1 MKVLL
6 VNNRYK
12 ESTEIMA
19 RDIASSLTKRKIEV
33 EIDDGSTKDKFNN
46 MDLVVVLGG
55 DGTILRAA
63 RQYAHKGV
71 PILGVNMGT
80 VGFLS
85 NIEVIEFYQ
94 YLERII
100 HGDYVLDQRMMLEVI
115 IYSNNQAIEKFYC
128 LNEVVVKSKA
138 QRMVSINVD
147 IGGERLSHYKGDGL
161 LVATPT
167 GSTAY
172 SLSCGGPI
180 ADPDLEAFIVT
191 PIASHIITKRPLV
204 ISPDKNIILS
214 DLTPGEALI
223 FIDGQIKLDME
234 ENFKINIKKA
244 YHKLALVDL
253 KNKPFFSGA
262 DARLRKNEVL
272 IN

>member
-12 ESTEIMA
+12 ESTEMMA
-19 RDIASSLTKRKIEV
+19 RDIASFLTEKEFEV
-33 EIDDGSTKDKFNN
+33 EIDDGSTNDIFNN

-63 RQYAHKGV
+63 RQYAHRGV

-94 YLERII
+94 YLDRII
-100 HGDYVLDQRMMLEVI
+100 QGDYVIDERMMLEVI
-115 IYSNNQAIEKFYC
+115 IYSNNQAMERFYC
-128 LNEVVVKSKA
+128 LNEIVIKSKT
-138 QRMVSINVD
+138 QRMVSTSID
-147 IGGERLSHYKGDGL
+147 IGSEKLSPYKGDGL
-161 LVATPT
+161 LIASPT

-180 ADPDLEAFIVT
+180 ADPDLEGFIIT
-191 PIASHIITKRPLV
+191 PIASHIITKRPLIV
-204 ISPDKNIILS
+204 AATKTITLSGFPPDETIIV
-214 DLTPGEALI
+214 
-223 FIDGQIKLDME
+223 IDGQIKFDVE
-234 ENFKINIKKA
+234 ENYKINIKKA
-244 YHKLALVDL
+244 HHKLSLVDM
-253 KNKPFFSGA
+253 KNKPFFSGL
-262 DARLRKNEVL
+262 DVRLRRNGAKKD
-272 IN
+272 